1 MTTSVHCLIKSV
13 CITDHQIDRSCRANR
28 WLGLLRSKYL
38 DYMSKC
44 FRIMRIGESFVDP
57 SAVSMIEQPDSRFF
71 FTVLWNGIWVVK
83 AQRRL

>member
-1 MTTSVHCLIKSV
+1 MSTSVHCLIKSV
-13 CITDHQIDRSCRANR
+13 YITDHQIGRSWRANR
-28 WLGLLRSKYL
+28 WLGLLRSEYL

-44 FRIMRIGESFVDP
+44 FRIMLIGESFVDL
-57 SAVSMIEQPDSRFF
+57 SALSMIEQPESRFF